1 MALPPRL
8 KAMLEADLTEAQ
20 TRLAEYKDTD
30 VLEHKSGN
38 GPFVS
43 ILEERIEHLRSTI
56 QTLETV
62 LTRSGG

>member
-8 KAMLEADLTEAQ
+8 KALLEKDLAEAQ
-20 TRLAEYKDTD
+20 QRLAEYRDTD

-62 LTRSGG
+62 LGRDDG